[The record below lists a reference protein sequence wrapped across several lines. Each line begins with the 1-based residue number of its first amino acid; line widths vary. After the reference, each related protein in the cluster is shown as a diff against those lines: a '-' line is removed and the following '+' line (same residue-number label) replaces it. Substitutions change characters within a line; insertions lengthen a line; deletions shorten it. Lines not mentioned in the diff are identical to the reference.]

1 MTHWREG
8 RRGAFLMGLHHG
20 TYCVG
25 CCWALMLLL
34 FVNGVM
40 NLLWVGAIAA
50 FVLVEKVVPTKGRLS
65 QVTGALLVA
74 WGLFVLAAGL

>member
-1 MTHWREG
+1 
-8 RRGAFLMGLHHG
+8 
-20 TYCVG
+20 
-25 CCWALMLLL
+25 MLLL

-50 FVLVEKVVPTKGRLS
+50 FVLVEKVVPAKGRLS